1 MKSLGGAL
9 SNVTGVLTRRG
20 KFRQRHIGRGPW
32 EDGGEKGLMQ

>member
-9 SNVTGVLTRRG
+9 SDVTGVLTRG